1 MQIYNAQCHRDQGR
15 FIVLLSTH
23 ELEFFSVHP
32 NLLRPLPA
40 SRRSSFVICD
50 NSCTISVVSCQVN
63 ARLPSLHRRLRSK
76 QVSTAAFLFSIKKNI
91 ISSNSGPY
99 KSSRNH
105 SKLTDPYQAPASSR
119 LRTLSPILSAKIS
132 SKFST
137 FPVVNN
143 VPRLFIAVPHLKF
156 FP

>member
-1 MQIYNAQCHRDQGR
+1 VQIYNAQCHRDQGR

-32 NLLRPLPA
+32 NFLRPLPA

-63 ARLPSLHRRLRSK
+63 ERLPSLHRRFTFKTSINRRVLIFQSKEHFFKQFWSLQVIAQPFKVDRS
-76 QVSTAAFLFSIKKNI
+76 
-91 ISSNSGPY
+91 ISSSCFFAFTNA
-99 KSSRNH
+99 
-105 SKLTDPYQAPASSR
+105 LADF
-119 LRTLSPILSAKIS
+119 SAKIS

-137 FPVVNN
+137 FPFVNN